1 MNMGIEK
8 IDANFQLK
16 RTVVTDG
23 KATYAIP
30 SEHFSLYGIFYESKY
45 ERFVR
50 MPLDIAAKV
59 SDGVHTLATH
69 TAGGR
74 LCFSTD
80 SKLLEIAVAY
90 TDLGIMSHMPLTGS
104 SGFSLF
110 EITENGEK
118 FIANLAPLA
127 TDKNGF
133 VAGTKLSGGKMR
145 EYILYFPLY
154 NEVRSLC
161 VTLEEKAVVRTGKKY
176 RDVLPILYYG
186 SSITQGG
193 CASRPDNAYQALI
206 CKKNGIDFINLG
218 FSGNAKAEK
227 EMIAYLGGVN
237 CSLFVCDYDH
247 NAPNADYL
255 ESTHYALYE
264 QYRKSRPDT
273 PILFVSKPDHAGD
286 SEGERRVKIIRNTY
300 EKAKKAGDKNVY
312 FLSGKSF
319 YGKENRWDYAV
330 DGCHPTDRG
339 FAVMAKKIY
348 QKMCKIDEVFKGE

>member
-1 MNMGIEK
+1 MGIEK
-8 IDANFQLK
+8 IDANFRVK
-16 RTVVTDG
+16 RAIVADG

-30 SEHFSLYGIFYESKY
+30 SEHFSLYGISYESKY

-59 SDGVHTLATH
+59 SDGVYTLAMH
-69 TAGGR
+69 TSGGR
-74 LCFSTD
+74 LRFATD
-80 SKLLEIAVAY
+80 SKLLEIAVTY
-90 TDLGIMSHMPLTGS
+90 TDLGIMLHMPLTGS

-110 EITENGEK
+110 EITEKGEK
-118 FIANLAPLA
+118 FIANLAPMS
-127 TDKNGF
+127 TDKTGF
-133 VAGTKLSGGKMR
+133 TAGTNLSGGKMR

-161 VTLEEKAVVRTGKKY
+161 VTLEDKAVVRRGEKY
-176 RDVLPILYYG
+176 RGVLPILYYG

-206 CKKNGIDFINLG
+206 CKKNNIDFINLG

-227 EMIAYLGGVN
+227 AMISYLGGVN

-247 NAPNADYL
+247 NAPSADYL
-255 ESTHYALYE
+255 KATHYALYE
-264 QYRKSRPDT
+264 QYRKARPDT
-273 PILFVSKPDHAGD
+273 PILFISKPDIAGD
-286 SEGERRVKIIRNTY
+286 YEGERREKIIRSTY
-300 EKAKKAGDKNVY
+300 LKAKKAGDNNVY
-312 FLSGKSF
+312 FLSGKRF

-348 QKMCKIDEVFKGE
+348 QKMCEMDEVFKGE